1 MIPLGPVFAD
11 QVLGGG
17 SAAFGLLMTALGF
30 GAAVGVVSLLLVQ
43 RRLSRE
49 TVFQFAVMATGL
61 ALIATAATSHTLL
74 AVLLT
79 GLVGACAGT
88 SYVTGFTVLQE
99 NVRDELRGRTF
110 AALYTVI
117 RLCLLISLTIS
128 PLWADMWDAVSSVI
142 FTDQA
147 IEIGGATY
155 ALPGVRI
162 ALWGGGLI
170 AFFAGFVSW
179 RAVQRARKRE
189 RERVASGVAPE
200 PGA

>member
-1 MIPLGPVFAD
+1 
-11 QVLGGG
+11 
-17 SAAFGLLMTALGF
+17 
-30 GAAVGVVSLLLVQ
+30 VQ

-49 TVFQFAVMATGL
+49 TVFQFAVMATGI
-61 ALIATAATSHTLL
+61 ALIATAATSSTAL

-79 GLVGACAGT
+79 AVVGACAGT

-99 NVRDELRGRTF
+99 HVRDELRGRTF

-128 PLWADMWDAVSSVI
+128 PLWADMWDAVSSAL

-179 RAVQRARKRE
+179 RAVQRARKRDGG
-189 RERVASGVAPE
+189 RVASGVAPE

>member
-1 MIPLGPVFAD
+1 MLGVSTFQRKMSRTRVF
-11 QVLGGG
+11 
-17 SAAFGLLMTALGF
+17 
-30 GAAVGVVSLLLVQ
+30 SL
-43 RRLSRE
+43 
-49 TVFQFAVMATGL
+49 A
-61 ALIATAATSHTLL
+61 
-74 AVLLT
+74 
-79 GLVGACAGT
+79 LVGAGVALFLAASMSTLVLAMLCVGAMGICAGVV
-88 SYVTGFTVLQE
+88 YVMGWTILQDTVE
-99 NVRDELRGRTF
+99 DELRGRTF

-142 FTDQA
+142 FTDRA

>member
-1 MIPLGPVFAD
+1 
-11 QVLGGG
+11 
-17 SAAFGLLMTALGF
+17 
-30 GAAVGVVSLLLVQ
+30 
-43 RRLSRE
+43 
-49 TVFQFAVMATGL
+49 
-61 ALIATAATSHTLL
+61 
-74 AVLLT
+74 
-79 GLVGACAGT
+79 
-88 SYVTGFTVLQE
+88 VTGFTVLQE

-128 PLWADMWDAVSSVI
+128 PLWADMWDAVSSVV
-142 FTDQA
+142 FTDRA

-189 RERVASGVAPE
+189 RGRVASGVAPE